1 MAPGRFIGLAFAAV
15 LLVSLSAPFS
25 AADEQ
30 DDYAMFVSVDETK
43 VSIISGN
50 LTVAVTRE
58 WPRMVFQHS
67 VDPFSPTFDI
77 GFPKLYLFN
86 DTNGDG
92 RFCRSEAVY
101 TVFLDSN
108 HVDWNL
114 SSVESGFSSE
124 EGEFVMFSM
133 RAQADAYNSTLDA
146 PPSVESW
153 ANMTFWF
160 RLTENE
166 ASYENPTGA
175 HMVSG
180 KTSLFINMSVDVMNR
195 TETQYL
201 AVERFVQGGATT
213 NMFHLLE
220 DGPSGAVAAALSARV
235 DESLDGEEFTRPL
248 NGTTS
253 PVQCIDL
260 AKEDGT
266 VQAFYQWG
274 SEALDSSGNQTI
286 VAVNS
291 SCYTTGIGLVLH
303 SALPMS
309 NGTLAFTLDSS
320 LGIVESGFVGS
331 MTDWLKENSLAVAV
345 TGTVV
350 TACLVVGLHILM
362 RRRRLRRDG
371 LRDKDLKKDL

>member
-1 MAPGRFIGLAFAAV
+1 M
-15 LLVSLSAPFS
+15 SAPFS
-25 AADEQ
+25 AADDEQ
-30 DDYAMFVSVDETK
+30 DDYAMFVNVDDTK
-43 VSIISGN
+43 VSIVSGN
-50 LTVAVTRE
+50 LTVAVTRD
-58 WPRMVFQHS
+58 WPRVVFQHS

-86 DTNGDG
+86 DTDGDG

-108 HVDWNL
+108 HVEWNL
-114 SSVESGFSSE
+114 SSVESGFTYE
-124 EGEFVMFSM
+124 EGKFVVFSM
-133 RAQADAYNSTLDA
+133 SAQADAYNSTLDA

-166 ASYENPTGA
+166 VGYETPVGV
-175 HMVSG
+175 HVVPG
-180 KTSLFINMSVDVMNR
+180 KTSLFVNMSVDVTNR
-195 TETQYL
+195 TETQCL
-201 AVERFVQGGATT
+201 AVERFVQGGAMT

-220 DGPSGAVAAALSARV
+220 DGPQGAVAASLSARV
-235 DESLDGEEFTRPL
+235 DESLEGEDFTRPL

-253 PVQCIDL
+253 HVQCIDL

-266 VQAFYQWG
+266 VQAYYQWG
-274 SEALDSSGNQTI
+274 SAALDSSGNQSV

-291 SCYTTGIGLVLH
+291 SCYTTGVGLILH
-303 SALPMS
+303 SALQLS
-309 NGTLAFTLDSS
+309 NGTLSFTLDSS

-331 MTDWLKENSLAVAV
+331 MTDWLKDNSLAVAV

-350 TACLVVGLHILM
+350 VACLVIGFHILL
-362 RRRRLRRDG
+362 RRRRLRREG
-371 LRDKDLKKDL
+371 LGDNDSGKAL